1 MKAVKTISVMFVKWS
16 NCYEICFI
24 TMTSIQASIYKHNNC
39 YGNIFTSI
47 NVTFFKFLTFYNG
60 PYTICTSHDH
70 KYLDEFSP
78 TSL

>member
-1 MKAVKTISVMFVKWS
+1 MKAVKNISVIFVKWS
-16 NCYEICFI
+16 NFYEICFI
-24 TMTSIQASIYKHNNC
+24 TMTSIQASIYKQLLWKHI
-39 YGNIFTSI
+39 YI
-47 NVTFFKFLTFYNG
+47 NKCNVFFLFLTFYNG